1 MRVVN
6 QGMLQAMKLAKTE
19 KHQTITQE
27 KAAHLRGR
35 RQEGDKCFF
44 GCFLLAEE
52 LGWPKCSHPLD
63 TIFVPGWDF
72 GKCLI
77 VFYKERQ
84 HGAASINTDMEVGN
98 VRQTRC
104 SQNRY
109 R

>member
-1 MRVVN
+1 MRIVD
-6 QGMLQAMKLAKTE
+6 QRMLQAMKLAKTE
-19 KHQTITQE
+19 NTKPSPKKKPRIC
-27 KAAHLRGR
+27 AAVGR
-35 RQEGDKCFF
+35 RGISAFSDV
-44 GCFLLAEE
+44 FLLAEE